1 MSNEMR
7 IQKESNPGMRI
18 VMGAFAII
26 LYTAAFMD
34 LYLVNDTFFLGVI
47 LLLLLAVEI
56 FICRKIPGSGTR
68 IGFFLTVCFWISAI
82 TQIFYLIFQLY
93 TCYYLS
99 IWFLLAG
106 TISLLYQSTRIRKTA
121 AVPKIGRIF
130 LTFLT
135 VLICFV
141 LSICVLPFAV
151 TAVTPKPIISLF
163 RSVMFPA
170 KNSMEPYQYSAETT
184 LESGHMLV
192 NDVCYG
198 TEYPNSY
205 LDIYIAEGKKD
216 LLRPTILYIH
226 RGGYVWGDKTG
237 NYPGG
242 DTGNLEDHFVNFL
255 DAGYN
260 VISLNYAFASEY
272 LYPTPILQISQAV
285 TFLKENADVYGLNMS
300 RVVFAGA
307 SAGGQLEGQFVNIQT
322 NPDYAY
328 EMGINPVMNADD
340 IAAVLFNSA
349 LLDTERFSE
358 TGNHIWN
365 WLFLQCGRMYFD
377 SDFLKGNESAEQ
389 ADVIDHLTTAF
400 PPSYISDGNNGTFDS
415 QAKELHARMDEL
427 GIVNCFH
434 YHDQTEVILGHGY
447 ETGSDEWAVENM
459 DAQLAFLDSLL

>member
-82 TQIFYLIFQLY
+82 TQIFYLILQLY

-170 KNSMEPYQYSAETT
+170 ENSMEPYQYSAETT
-184 LESGHMLV
+184 LESGL
-192 NDVCYG
+192 
-198 TEYPNSY
+198 S
-205 LDIYIAEGKKD
+205 
-216 LLRPTILYIH
+216 
-226 RGGYVWGDKTG
+226 
-237 NYPGG
+237 
-242 DTGNLEDHFVNFL
+242 FL

-300 RVVFAGA
+300 RVVFAG
-307 SAGGQLEGQFVNIQT
+307 GQLEGQFVNLQT

-400 PPSYISDGNNGTFDS
+400 PPSYISDGNNGHFG
-415 QAKELHARMDEL
+415 AW
-427 GIVNCFH
+427 I
-434 YHDQTEVILGHGY
+434 
-447 ETGSDEWAVENM
+447 
-459 DAQLAFLDSLL
+459 